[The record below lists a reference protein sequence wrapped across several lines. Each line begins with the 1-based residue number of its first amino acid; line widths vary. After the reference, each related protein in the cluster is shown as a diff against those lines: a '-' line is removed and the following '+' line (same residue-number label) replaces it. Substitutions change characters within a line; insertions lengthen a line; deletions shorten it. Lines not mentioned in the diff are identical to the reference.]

1 MLEYQK
7 PHSFVD
13 PRRRMI
19 SRFGSSSEVSMVA
32 LLHKKQQGYP
42 NHDGFVH
49 SLTSIANKSRSKW
62 DSHRSDLTR
71 LSYLNGGLVPYI
83 YSTWGSHK
91 ITVVQPTQITVWE
104 PAQSV
109 STRLISLISR
119 KLHET
124 LDVPDSLFWRNVKH
138 VPSRNMSQPSVN
150 GRNCLYD
157 WVSPARYV
165 LYRFVQW
172 SIGQHPRLFF
182 WVVSEYPTFYERVLP
197 FVGPNPTIKQTLWF
211 NAHWVEFPILL
222 LVLDLYQIWD
232 GSPFK
237 PVLRARWL
245 GDDAAGSVSEVL
257 EGKLKN
263 YNWFHQQRKNWF
275 SHSSGYFHSVAY
287 GYFRSYS
294 NYIASMCHGLTLCYE
309 LLEADISAG
318 SP

>member
-7 PHSFVD
+7 PHSFVA

-182 WVVSEYPTFYERVLP
+182 LGCIGVSYLLWACAAFCWSKSYYQTNIMIQCTLGRV
-197 FVGPNPTIKQTLWF
+197 PNTI
-211 NAHWVEFPILL
+211 A
-222 LVLDLYQIWD
+222 
-232 GSPFK
+232 S
-237 PVLRARWL
+237 
-245 GDDAAGSVSEVL
+245 
-257 EGKLKN
+257 
-263 YNWFHQQRKNWF
+263 
-275 SHSSGYFHSVAY
+275 
-287 GYFRSYS
+287 FRSLS
-294 NYIASMCHGLTLCYE
+294 NMGWVPIQTSFKGKMTRWWCSRIRVRG
-309 LLEADISAG
+309 AG
-318 SP
+318 GKTEKLQLVSSTAEKLVFT